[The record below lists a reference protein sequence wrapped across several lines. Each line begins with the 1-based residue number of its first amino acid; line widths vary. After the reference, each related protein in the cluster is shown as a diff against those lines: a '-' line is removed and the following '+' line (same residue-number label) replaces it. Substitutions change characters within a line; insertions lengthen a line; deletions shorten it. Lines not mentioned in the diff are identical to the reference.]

1 MQCLNS
7 NNFGIIPWMQLSVYM
22 GTRYDACVLSAIE
35 LGQEKICVA
44 DGTIDAIHHSIGCVR
59 VCVYYVLFF
68 VHSSVTSYFNQNVQ
82 LQYASL
88 LRRMATT
95 RSMNLC
101 LFFYSSFCTLP
112 LYRIAL
118 NWLGLLHWTWNLCHF
133 GFIPNS
139 FSSFP
144 WNNKVMQHCI
154 SLFRSSNSAFAR
166 QHISH
171 NMRLVMSVFVVVCV
185 IFFYFFLDHALHV
198 FSGAIVSVVL

>member
-1 MQCLNS
+1 MDAVIRLYGNQIRCVCIECNRA
-7 NNFGIIPWMQLSVYM
+7 
-22 GTRYDACVLSAIE
+22 GTREDLCRRRNHR
-35 LGQEKICVA
+35 C
-44 DGTIDAIHHSIGCVR
+44 HSSFDR
-59 VCVYYVLFF
+59 VCTSVCLCVYYVLSF

-154 SLFRSSNSAFAR
+154 SLFWSSNSAFAR

-185 IFFYFFLDHALHV
+185 IFFYFFLDHALPV